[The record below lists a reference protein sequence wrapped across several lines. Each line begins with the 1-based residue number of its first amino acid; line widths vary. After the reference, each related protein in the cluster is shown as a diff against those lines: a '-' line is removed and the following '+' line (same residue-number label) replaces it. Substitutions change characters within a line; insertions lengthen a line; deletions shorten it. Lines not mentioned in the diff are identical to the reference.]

1 MRTQPTRYLAVVPTR
16 TGPNSQDAPTPLEEK
31 FDPDLYPRELIRPL
45 FMYVFSGG
53 AMDDPSTEYAKKF
66 LRYVRSVHGQETLEN
81 HHFYTFFDPPGNPG
95 EIKLDLPA
103 PFNQPDANGMRP
115 DCLE

>member
-1 MRTQPTRYLAVVPTR
+1 MQAET
-16 TGPNSQDAPTPLEEK
+16 
-31 FDPDLYPRELIRPL
+31 
-45 FMYVFSGG
+45 
-53 AMDDPSTEYAKKF
+53 TEYAKKF
-66 LRYVRSVHGQETLEN
+66 LRYVRSVHGQEILEN

-103 PFNQPDANGMRP
+103 PFNQPDAYGVRQ